1 LHNKKELNLL
11 YKPLENP
18 MNRMMKFI
26 SMLLFI
32 LVFSISSMVSAGTI
46 PAAKPEEVGFSS
58 DRLQRIH
65 ELMQRNIDD
74 GNFAG
79 AVTLVARQGR
89 IAHLEAHGMMDL
101 EAKKPMEK
109 NAIFRIM
116 SMTKPVVGVSVLM
129 LLEEG
134 KIRLNDPASKF
145 IPQLKELKVAVP
157 LPDAPASPFAPLSPA
172 PRDPRFYTMP
182 ADREITIRD
191 LLTHTSGMVSGPISM
206 SQNAKVIYQKGET
219 VADYISRLGSV
230 PLEFQPGTK
239 WAYSAQAGIDTL
251 VRIVEIVSGQTYDQ
265 FLKHRVLEPLDMK
278 DTSFYPDEAH
288 KPRIATLYRKTPEGL
303 QKQNNP
309 AFMNGTYLSGGG
321 GLFSTAEDY
330 LRFGQ
335 MLANGGEL
343 DGHRILGRR
352 TVEMMRSVHIPD
364 TLPGRNPGEG
374 YGLTVRVIQNSGAAG
389 TALSNGS
396 FGWSGAF
403 GTHFWVDPKEKI
415 VAVLMTQG
423 GSIQLT
429 ADFEM
434 AVMQAVID

>member
-1 LHNKKELNLL
+1 
-11 YKPLENP
+11 
-18 MNRMMKFI
+18 MNRMMKLT

-32 LVFSISSMVSAGTI
+32 LALSISSMVSAGTI
-46 PAAKPEEVGFSS
+46 PTAKPEEVGFSS

-65 ELMQRNIDD
+65 DLMQRNIDD

-79 AVTLVARQGR
+79 AVTLVARRGR
-89 IAHLEAHGMMDL
+89 IVHFEAHGMMDL
-101 EAKKPMEK
+101 AAKKPMEK

-116 SMTKPVVGVSVLM
+116 SMTKPIVGVSVLM
-129 LLEEG
+129 LMEEG
-134 KIRLNDPASKF
+134 KIRLNDPISNF
-145 IPQLKELKVAVP
+145 IPQLKNLKVAVP
-157 LPDAPASPFAPLSPA
+157 LPDAPASPFAPPSPA
-172 PRDPRFYTMP
+172 AKEPRFYTMP
-182 ADREITIRD
+182 ADREVTIRD
-191 LLTHTSGMVSGPISM
+191 LMTHTSGMVSGPISM

-219 VADYISRLGSV
+219 LADYIPRLGSV

-251 VRIVEIVSGQTYDQ
+251 VRIVEIVSGQPFDQ
-265 FLKHRVLEPLDMK
+265 FLKRRVFEPLEMK
-278 DTSFYPDEAH
+278 DTCFYPNEAATS
-288 KPRIATLYRKTPEGL
+288 RIATLYRKTPQGL
-303 QKQNNP
+303 QKQDDP

-335 MLANGGEL
+335 MLSNGGEL

-352 TVEMMRSVHIPD
+352 TVEMMASVHIPD
-364 TLPGRNPGEG
+364 TLPGRSPGEG
-374 YGLTVRVIQNSGAAG
+374 YGLTVRVINNPGAAG

-415 VAVLMTQG
+415 VAVMMTQG

-429 ADFEM
+429 TDFEM
-434 AVMQAVID
+434 AVMQAVTN